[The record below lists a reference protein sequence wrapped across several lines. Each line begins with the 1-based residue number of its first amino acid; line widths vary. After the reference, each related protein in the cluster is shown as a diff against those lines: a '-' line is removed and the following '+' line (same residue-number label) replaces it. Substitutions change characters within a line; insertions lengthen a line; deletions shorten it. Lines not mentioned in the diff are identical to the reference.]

1 MTNNHELE
9 WFEKELRYDLVSF
22 TGWTLNKKYRVKNAE
37 QNKDEITRIVGK
49 AVTEILIDT
58 NWDVYFDNDTVK
70 VTVSKI

>member
-1 MTNNHELE
+1 MANNHKLE

-49 AVTEILIDT
+49 AVTEILLDT

-70 VTVSKI
+70 VTLSKI

>member
-1 MTNNHELE
+1 MKNNFELE